1 MKASALRR
9 LAAWLVDWCVIS
21 LYAVA
26 LIPLGLL
33 FGRSLDISTAAWNGL
48 SFVILIVPVTLW
60 LAFWEARGASPGKRV
75 LRLRV
80 SRASSPAPA
89 GVPGLPGFGRA
100 LGRNL
105 LKVALP
111 WELAHTGVFYFL
123 KAGDDTVGTIF
134 TGAAWL
140 VVIAYLVG
148 LFAGRTPYDAAT
160 ALTVTSAGPSAP

>member
-1 MKASALRR
+1 MKASPLRR
-9 LAAWLVDWCVIS
+9 LAAWLVDWCIIS

-26 LIPLGLL
+26 LIPLGMS
-33 FGRSLDISTAAWNGL
+33 FGRSLDISTAAWNAV

-80 SRASSPAPA
+80 SDAAGDVPAD
-89 GVPGLPGFGRA
+89 VPGFGRA
-100 LGRNL
+100 LARNL

-123 KAGDDTVGTIF
+123 KAGDDTLGTIF
-134 TGAAWL
+134 VGAAWI
-140 VVIAYLVG
+140 VIIGYAIG
-148 LFAGRTPYDAAT
+148 LLRGRTPYDAAT
-160 ALTVTSAGPSAP
+160 SLTVTHTPAV